1 MSDVS
6 EGQKS
11 LLKQRISEDMKSAMK
26 ERQQQR
32 LNVIRL
38 ILAAL
43 KQLEVDERI
52 ELSDERIIATLDKMV
67 KQRRES
73 ITQYTAGGRDDLVK
87 QESFEID
94 VISNYLPQPLSEA
107 QIDELVSAAITEAQ
121 ATSMQDMGKVM
132 NALKPLIQ
140 GRADAALVSKK
151 VKDHLA

>member
-1 MSDVS
+1 MSQ
-6 EGQKS
+6 EQKS
-11 LLKQRISEDMKSAMK
+11 LLKQRIRDDMTMAMK

-52 ELSDERIIATLDKMV
+52 ELSDERIIATLDKML

-73 ITQYTAGGRDDLVK
+73 ISQYQAGGREDLVK
-87 QESFEID
+87 QEQFEID
-94 VISNYLPQPLSEA
+94 IISIYLPTPLTESELDA
-107 QIDELVSAAITEAQ
+107 LIKKTMADLSAK
-121 ATSMQDMGKVM
+121 SMQDMGKVM
-132 NALKPLIQ
+132 NVLKPLIQ

-151 VKDHLA
+151 VKEHLA